1 MAADIGS
8 VIEILDEEPEI
19 NHLIEVLTPLEHQYQ
34 ILGVQL
40 EVENRIIA
48 GMRQSN
54 DDNSVKLYRILEDWI
69 NRKDQDRQAPVTWK
83 TIIEVIE
90 KNPIRNI
97 KVKQQVI
104 AYLNRD
110 DIFQHY
116 KLKKGKNI
124 TT

>member
-1 MAADIGS
+1 MAADIGR
-8 VIEILDEEPEI
+8 VIEIVDEEPE
-19 NHLIEVLTPLEHQYQ
+19 LSDLTEVLTPLEHQYQ
-34 ILGVQL
+34 MLGVQL

-54 DDNSVKLYRILEDWI
+54 DDNSVKLYRILDKWI
-69 NRKDQDRQAPVTWK
+69 KDKDQDRQAPVTWK

-110 DIFQHY
+110 DKFQKY
-116 KLKKGKNI
+116 KSKKKNI